1 MMKGIK
7 TTKRKGAKAPEEAL
21 TLKGSTARYGNVSL
35 TVYIDDGGEVR
46 IFKSV
51 TTNDGKILT
60 GSETGRDVDF
70 VSTWMAWLLLGG
82 RIYEGRAQ

>member
-1 MMKGIK
+1 MKNTKASPRKETK
-7 TTKRKGAKAPEEAL
+7 TPKEAL
-21 TLKGSTARYGNVSL
+21 TLKGSTARYENVSL